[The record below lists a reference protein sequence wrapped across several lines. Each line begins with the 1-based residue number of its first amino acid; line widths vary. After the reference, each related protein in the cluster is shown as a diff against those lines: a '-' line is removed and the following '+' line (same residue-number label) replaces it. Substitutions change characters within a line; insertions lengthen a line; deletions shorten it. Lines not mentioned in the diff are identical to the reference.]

1 MESLRRSRQ
10 LQQVQLADIMGINS
24 CYVSAIENGKKGPP
38 SKGVLDRLVS
48 ELALDDR
55 EQGLLW
61 EYVDQSKRTRRLPD
75 NATADEYALMRD
87 IERHLGALSKEQIEI
102 IRNTLRLGGL
112 SKTKSIIEIRRV

>member
-1 MESLRRSRQ
+1 
-10 LQQVQLADIMGINS
+10 MGINS

-112 SKTKSIIEIRRV
+112 SKTKSRIEIRRV